1 MRRVVVAACVMA
13 VLVAD
18 RASGQ
23 SPAVG
28 GPRFEVA
35 SVKPIDPFADL
46 RKGGASGG
54 PIAMPFTGVRAE
66 PGGRL
71 VAVATL
77 RTLLLRAYGVKD
89 YQITGPAWL
98 NNGVHCMAR

>member
-1 MRRVVVAACVMA
+1 MHRVVVAACVMA

-23 SPAVG
+23 SPATS

-54 PIAMPFTGVRAE
+54 PIAMPFTGVRGE
-66 PGGRL
+66 PGGRV

-77 RTLLLRAYGVKD
+77 RTLLLRAL
-89 YQITGPAWL
+89 TSL
-98 NNGVHCMAR
+98 RARRASASGS